1 MFENIEQLEKQVEE
15 FQQNILSSTEF
26 LKGIENL
33 TTIIKKQQIDFDTNS
48 KELLKEM
55 EENNKRLE
63 ESLSEHIAVEFEK
76 LGKNNET
83 LVSNLKQSIKEYEGK
98 MSKLLDDAN
107 RKNVELSE
115 KTILE
120 IKDINQQYAE
130 KLETESQLI
139 KEMTGQLEN
148 KYELFVKKLES
159 TNVDQLFVSFQD
171 MKKSLETKM
180 LIIIVGVVISII
192 TVIFSIFIK

>member
-1 MFENIEQLEKQVEE
+1 VFENIEQLEKQVEE